1 MWGFFT
7 AALRTVRGM
16 DDYDSVLDAL
26 DFPSDYEEPLRELDD
41 AGFPS
46 GESAFGFWAQ
56 GFHSLEAALTA
67 AGWDGRATLLPVLSP
82 LQAQAQYALTDLG
95 APQIAVDGA
104 RELTPDQ
111 FLRPYGVTLP
121 HSLVYYATHSA
132 GEAAAAVLVG
142 VTRSGQQ
149 WAWLNVD
156 GEDPLLVDLT
166 QDDLPTNI
174 ATISHLRQVADWVL
188 LTMGEDLP
196 EPSLG
201 LADLVIHTSLAGAL
215 DAAESS
221 PATSPDLESRQAGHA
236 LSVVTDFRRRLLLTT
251 SLLLHTAS
259 HTGTA
264 EPFDTLV
271 NSLEL
276 GELEGQSP
284 TGATAEALSDPRVLE
299 VIDEGLDMLRH
310 IGWGGVDA
318 DGFAEL
324 VGAPEG
330 MAEWV
335 GANGLARLIQLD
347 VLPLNEAVLRAA
359 NWAGDNVDFLI
370 SDLQDLGIDITR
382 A

>member
-7 AALRTVRGM
+7 PALRTVLGM

-26 DFPSDYEEPLRELDD
+26 DFPSEYEELLRELDD

-56 GFHSLEAALTA
+56 GFYSLESALAA
-67 AGWDGRATLLPVLSP
+67 AGWDGRATLLPILSP
-82 LQAQAQYALTDLG
+82 LQAQAQYELSDLG
-95 APQIAVDGA
+95 TPQLAVDGA
-104 RELTPDQ
+104 REVAPDQ

-121 HSLVYYATHSA
+121 HSLVYYASHFD
-132 GEAAAAVLVG
+132 GESDASVIVG

-166 QDDLPTNI
+166 QGDLPTHI

-196 EPSLG
+196 EPFLG
-201 LADLVIHTSLAGAL
+201 LDDLVIHTSLAGAL
-215 DAAESS
+215 EAAKSS
-221 PATSPDLESRQAGHA
+221 PEPDLETLQPSHA
-236 LSVVTDFRRRLLLTT
+236 LSLVTDFRRRLLLTT
-251 SLLLHTAS
+251 SLLLHTTS
-259 HTGTA
+259 HTDTA
-264 EPFDTLV
+264 EWFDSLID
-271 NSLEL
+271 SLEL
-276 GELEGQSP
+276 GPLEEP
-284 TGATAEALSDPRVLE
+284 VPVGATAGALFAPRVLE
-299 VIDEGLDMLRH
+299 VIDEGLEMLRH
-310 IGWGGVDA
+310 IGWAGVEA

-335 GANGLARLIQLD
+335 GANGLARLVQLD
-347 VLPLNEAVLRAA
+347 ILPLDEAMLRTAD
-359 NWAGDNVDFLI
+359 WAGAEVDFLI
-370 SDLQDLGIDITR
+370 SDLQDLGVDITR